1 MGCFHPRCLALRHG
15 RPTSPSGL
23 CGSEPGATTCGPQ
36 KETEPG
42 GELGRVLINASGPD
56 IRFRGGNRT
65 SQNHVESVE
74 NVKGFGRRPIAA
86 VRQAPRPSSESVQGR
101 NPREAEA
108 GSMPAPYGD
117 LIAMRRAA
125 EAVKAPGYCDCGPRI
140 GSPGL
145 NERCWRCVSAP
156 RAIRNAML
164 ETHWVEQ
171 HVAGR

>member
-1 MGCFHPRCLALRHG
+1 MAVNPYC
-15 RPTSPSGL
+15 
-23 CGSEPGATTCGPQ
+23 
-36 KETEPG
+36 
-42 GELGRVLINASGPD
+42 
-56 IRFRGGNRT
+56 
-65 SQNHVESVE
+65 
-74 NVKGFGRRPIAA
+74 VKGFGRRPIAT
-86 VRQAPRPSSESVQGR
+86 VRQALGPSSESVQGR